1 MSESALLAAYVASC
15 LGALSVVA
23 VYYGLR
29 QRSFGPT
36 RSRDRVFRCGKCGY
50 VYTDDADVDRSR
62 CPQCGRVNDA
72 GRF

>member
-1 MSESALLAAYVASC
+1 MSAGTLLSLYVVVL
-15 LGALSVVA
+15 LGALAAVA
-23 VYYGLR
+23 VYIGLR

-36 RSRDRVFRCGKCGY
+36 RSSDRVFRCEKCAY

-72 GRF
+72 VKF